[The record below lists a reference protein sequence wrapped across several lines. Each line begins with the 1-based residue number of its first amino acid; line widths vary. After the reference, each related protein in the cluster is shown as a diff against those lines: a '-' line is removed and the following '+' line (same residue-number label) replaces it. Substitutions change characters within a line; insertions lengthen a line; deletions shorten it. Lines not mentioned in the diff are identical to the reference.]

1 MRIKDDYEQM
11 KALYDFKIDIRNK
24 RRILVPIKAEL
35 KIVLPF
41 KDIPSYLITLVILQY
56 IGLLEALDF
65 LQIVN
70 HSSRSY
76 ARNNIDMLTK
86 RISLNSFCS

>member
-1 MRIKDDYEQM
+1 M
-11 KALYDFKIDIRNK
+11 KALYDLKIESLKK

-35 KIVLPF
+35 DKTLPF

-86 RISLNSFCS
+86 RISLNSFCSER